1 MRASAPRID
10 VSSEKN
16 DRSTRTRQQRESQEE
31 QSEKVEIQENGEWDF
46 NVQYQRVM
54 YDVLFQ
60 VRRKRGKLSSK
71 TSSDCA
77 RSSSTNFSASQ
88 ASLSSSQ
95 KSYGTK
101 SKRRKATRSART
113 SDPGSTNS
121 APQLVKKRSSKK
133 LMQKPV
139 TAEKPVDENSPS
151 IILNRK
157 LSAAVKRAIGS
168 ASEKKQQQQQHEKA
182 STGVTS
188 HGQKA
193 GAQKESRKRW
203 REQAGVP
210 RSVLQVPPKKD
221 NPKDS
226 TATQKTATTNK
237 EVSPQW
243 NKQVVGRNKVAAT
256 SPPEEGIEGKP
267 AAKEKAV
274 SLFDKMNKPFKKQA
288 GSSVKESNS
297 AAVSLTHE
305 KVAQIL
311 AAARERLDSTG
322 TGMKPQTPTVDA
334 TPPLVEQKSSNSV
347 THGPKEGG
355 YIPRVPTPQRFKSR
369 QSLGLRANATPPS
382 RMPRIPNLNETPP
395 QKRLMMEKRN
405 RDMFFSLPTSTSDE
419 WLKRRTQMKNV
430 NNNVTSVWEG
440 QSHPITARNKHNTSP
455 VAPAGTAVLQ
465 ECVCTLHL

>member
-1 MRASAPRID
+1 MC
-10 VSSEKN
+10 
-16 DRSTRTRQQRESQEE
+16 
-31 QSEKVEIQENGEWDF
+31 G
-46 NVQYQRVM
+46 
-54 YDVLFQ
+54 VLCQ

-101 SKRRKATRSART
+101 TKRRKATRSART

-168 ASEKKQQQQQHEKA
+168 ASEKKQQQQQQQQHEKA

-221 NPKDS
+221 SPKDS
-226 TATQKTATTNK
+226 TATSKTATTNK

-243 NKQVVGRNKVAAT
+243 NKQTHSAPAFAAKTASGQVAGRNKVAAT